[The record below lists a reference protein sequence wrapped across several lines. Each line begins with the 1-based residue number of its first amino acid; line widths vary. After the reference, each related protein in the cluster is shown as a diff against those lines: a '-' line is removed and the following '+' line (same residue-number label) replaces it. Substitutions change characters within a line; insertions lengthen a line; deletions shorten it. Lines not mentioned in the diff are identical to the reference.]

1 MSIISRV
8 KNFRQNNKAAFI
20 AILAVVAFVVII
32 VVLSLVAH
40 QSDDNHK
47 LSSEEKSTQTNIQ
60 TDLDDNT
67 VRLVKIDVN
76 TAVDNGSWQL
86 VTIDSVD
93 NTGNYAAVILKDGK
107 VALGPGSNFPID
119 ELYNNSVPSEIID
132 YLYPDKPH
140 WVNFDSVFQ
149 DGLKNSQTSI
159 KAVIEAYAYV
169 NSIQLDKVTRVS
181 DVTKQTLNPNS
192 ENMTGVVEFKFT
204 INNSADQY
212 TYRSSYLVDTAQYTN
227 QIIDASGNV
236 VYTSTIS
243 G

>member
-1 MSIISRV
+1 MSVIS
-8 KNFRQNNKAAFI
+8 KINNFRQNNKAAFI
-20 AILAVVAFVVII
+20 AILAAVAFVII
-32 VVLSLVAH
+32 IIILSFVTH
-40 QSDDNHK
+40 QSDDNHR

-60 TDLDDNT
+60 TDLDDST

-76 TAVDNGSWQL
+76 TTIDSESWQL
-86 VTIDSVD
+86 VTINSVD
-93 NTGNYAAVILKDGK
+93 DAGNYAAVILKDGK

-119 ELYNNSVPSEIID
+119 ELYNSSIPNKIID

-149 DGLKNSQTSI
+149 NELKNNQTSI

-169 NSIQLDKVTRVS
+169 SNIQLDKVTRVS

-204 INNSADQY
+204 INDNVDQY

-227 QIIDASGNV
+227 QVLDSGGNV